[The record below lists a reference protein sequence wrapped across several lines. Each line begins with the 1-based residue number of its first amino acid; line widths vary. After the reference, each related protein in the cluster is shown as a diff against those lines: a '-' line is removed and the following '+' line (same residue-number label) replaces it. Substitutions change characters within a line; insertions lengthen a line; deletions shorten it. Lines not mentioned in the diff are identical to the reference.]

1 MDLIKCLLVDDDE
14 LEREMIAQ
22 YLDGVA
28 ACDMA
33 VNGREAVD
41 KFKAAHDEGSPY
53 DLLIMDI
60 MMPEMDGHA
69 AGREIRRFEREK
81 GISMVNQVKILILS
95 ALNTPMDAMESFM
108 AAQSAAHLSKP
119 IGKDKLREALSKLG
133 LRKG

>member
-1 MDLIKCLLVDDDE
+1 MNLIKCLLVDDDE

-28 ACDMA
+28 ECDMA

-41 KFKAAHDEGSPY
+41 KFKEAHQGGAPY
-53 DLLIMDI
+53 ELLIMDI

-69 AGREIRRFEREK
+69 AGREIRRFEREQ
-81 GISMVNQVKILILS
+81 GITLANQVKILILS

-108 AAQSAAHLSKP
+108 SAQSAAHLPKP
-119 IGKDKLREALSKLG
+119 IGQDKLREALGKLG